1 MKQKKSA
8 SILKKFLIINLTVF
22 SVLGLFTIIYLEA
35 IQPNLVKE
43 RSDNHIIVIK
53 NTKDN
58 LERLNIEYTK
68 EGIRDFLLST
78 RFLFQS
84 LDRVQFYDLLGN
96 LIGDTNILDLDQS
109 VFTGSDIII
118 EEALGGETIK
128 PNIEERLEEEE
139 IDEIKDIIT
148 NKYNDEI
155 MTVSNYKKNNFFVS
169 TRSKIKFQN
178 NDIGYI
184 VVSEQANDITTA
196 VKERKAFII
205 RTMIAVAIVILIF
218 SLFENKP
225 QHLHQF

>member
-43 RSDNHIIVIK
+43 RSDNHKIVIK

-84 LDRVQFYDLLGN
+84 LDRVQFYDLSGN

-109 VFTGSDIII
+109 VFTGSDIIF
-118 EEALGGETIK
+118 EEALGSETIAVD
-128 PNIEERLEEEE
+128 IEERLEEEE

-148 NKYNDEI
+148 NKYNNEI
-155 MTVSNYKKNNFFVS
+155 MTVTNDKKNNCLLYTS
-169 TRSKIKFQN
+169 PSPR
-178 NDIGYI
+178 D
-184 VVSEQANDITTA
+184 
-196 VKERKAFII
+196 
-205 RTMIAVAIVILIF
+205 
-218 SLFENKP
+218 
-225 QHLHQF
+225 